1 MKIGIAKAA
10 GEGET
15 RVAMTPAVAKRLAGN
30 GVELVVEAGAGL
42 GASAD
47 DQAYRDAGVTVADS
61 PAGVWAAC
69 DIVLC
74 LDPPNE
80 AGVDQMKEGAVLL
93 GMLAPYQRHDLIRKC
108 VERKVTAFAMEVLPR
123 ISRAQA
129 ADTLSS
135 QANLGGYKAVLLA
148 ADASPKVF
156 PMMIT
161 AAGTLSP
168 AKVFVLGAGVAGLQA
183 IATAKRLGAVVE
195 AFDVRAA
202 TKEQVESLGGRF
214 VELPQEQAQDDKA
227 TGGYAK
233 EQTEEQQ
240 KKQAELMAKHVT
252 AADAVITTAAVP
264 GKAPPMLVPQDVVD
278 KMQPGSVLVDMAASP
293 DHGRGNCEATRPGEV
308 YTTDR
313 GVTLIGTLNL
323 PAKLPVHA
331 SQAYANNMKAFL
343 NAIIEQPAKPK
354 EGEAQADGASLKID
368 LDDEM
373 VKGACVTHAGEIVH
387 EQVKQVVSGS
397 SE

>member
-1 MKIGIAKAA
+1 MKIGVAKAA

-15 RVAMTPAVAKRLAGN
+15 RVAMTPSVGRKLIRQGI
-30 GVELVVEAGAGL
+30 ELVIESGAGAG
-42 GASAD
+42 ASASD
-47 DQAYRDAGVTVADS
+47 DAFREVGATIADE
-61 PAGVWAAC
+61 PGGVWGEC
-69 DIVLC
+69 DIVLS
-74 LDPPNE
+74 LDPPNPE
-80 AGVDQMKEGAVLL
+80 GIKQMKEGAALL
-93 GMLAPYQRHDLIRKC
+93 GMLAPYQRHDIVHACR
-108 VERKVTAFAMEVLPR
+108 EAKVTAFAMEVLPR

-135 QANLGGYKAVLLA
+135 QANIGGYKAVLIA
-148 ADASPKVF
+148 ANHCPKVF

-214 VELPQEQAQDDKA
+214 VELPQEEAQDDKA

-240 KKQAELMAKHVT
+240 KKQAELLAKHVT

-278 KMQPGSVLVDMAASP
+278 QMLPGSVVLDMAASP
-293 DHGRGNCEATRPGEV
+293 DHGRGNCEATKPGEV

-313 GVTLIGTLNL
+313 GVTLVGTLNL
-323 PAKLPVHA
+323 PSLVPVHA
-331 SQAYANNMKAFL
+331 SQVFANNMNAFL
-343 NAIIEQPAKPK
+343 KEILDVPK
-354 EGEAQADGASLKID
+354 EGEPSVKIN
-368 LDDEM
+368 LEDDM
-373 VKGACVTHAGEIVH
+373 VKGACVTHDGEIVH
-387 EQVKQVVSGS
+387 EQVKAVVTGDQ
-397 SE
+397 

>member
-1 MKIGIAKAA
+1 MKIGVAKAA

-15 RVAMTPAVAKRLAGN
+15 RAAMTPGVARKLIRQGI
-30 GVELVVEAGAGL
+30 ELVVESGAGAQ
-42 GASAD
+42 ASASD
-47 DQAYRDAGVTVADS
+47 DAFREIGATIADQ
-61 PAGVWAAC
+61 PAGVWGEC
-69 DIVLC
+69 DVVLS
-74 LDPPNE
+74 LDPPNPE
-80 AGVDQMKEGAVLL
+80 GIKQMKEGAVLL
-93 GMLAPYQRHDLIRKC
+93 GMLAPYQRHDVVNACR
-108 VERKVTAFAMEVLPR
+108 EAKVTAFAMEVLPR

-148 ADASPKVF
+148 ANHTPKVF

-161 AAGTLSP
+161 AAGTLAP

-214 VELPQEQAQDDKA
+214 VELPQEEAQDDQA

-233 EQTEEQQ
+233 EQTQEQQ
-240 KKQAELMAKHVT
+240 QKQAELLAKHVT
-252 AADAVITTAAVP
+252 AADAVVTTASVP

-278 KMQPGSVLVDMAASP
+278 QMQSGSVLVDMAASP
-293 DHGRGNCEATRPGEV
+293 DHGRGNCEATKPNEV

-313 GVTLIGTLNL
+313 GVTLVGTLNL
-323 PAKLPVHA
+323 PSLVPVHA
-331 SQAYANNMKAFL
+331 SQAFANNMNAFL
-343 NAIIEQPAKPK
+343 KEILDVPK
-354 EGEAQADGASLKID
+354 EGDPSVKID
-368 LDDEM
+368 LEDEM
-373 VKGACVTHAGEIVH
+373 VQGACVTHDGEIVH
-387 EQVKQVVSGS
+387 EQVKQVVPGDQ
-397 SE
+397 

>member
-1 MKIGIAKAA
+1 MKIGVAKAA
-10 GEGET
+10 GAGET
-15 RVAMTPAVAKRLAGN
+15 RVAMTPGVAKRLTKQGIE
-30 GVELVVEAGAGL
+30 VVVEPGAGL
-42 GASAD
+42 GASSSDASYTDVGATIAD
-47 DQAYRDAGVTVADS
+47 GPGA
-61 PAGVWAAC
+61 VWGEC
-69 DIVLC
+69 DVVLS
-74 LDPPNE
+74 LDPPNPE
-80 AGVDQMKEGAVLL
+80 GIKQMKQGAVLL
-93 GMLAPYQRHDLIRKC
+93 GMLSPYQRHDVVHACK
-108 VERKVTAFAMEVLPR
+108 EAKVTAFAMEVLPR

-135 QANLGGYKAVLLA
+135 QANIGGYKAVLLA
-148 ADASPKVF
+148 ADRTPKVF

-214 VELPQEQAQDDKA
+214 VELPQEEAQDDKA

-240 KKQAELMAKHVT
+240 KKQAELLAKHVT
-252 AADAVITTAAVP
+252 GADAVITTAAVP
-264 GKAPPMLVPQDVVD
+264 GKAPPMLIPQDVVD
-278 KMQPGSVLVDMAASP
+278 QMQPGSAVVDMAASP

-313 GVTLIGTLNL
+313 GVTLVGTLNL
-323 PAKLPVHA
+323 PSLVPVHA
-331 SQAYANNMKAFL
+331 SQAFANNMNAFL
-343 NAIIEQPAKPK
+343 KEILDAPK
-354 EGEAQADGASLKID
+354 EGEPSLKIN
-368 LDDEM
+368 LEDDM
-373 VKGACVTHAGEIVH
+373 VKGACVTHDGEIVH
-387 EQVKQVVSGS
+387 EQVKQAVSGQQ
-397 SE
+397 